1 MSGSYTVNSGV
12 VAVKTPTPAQTAKN
26 NYTPPQSDGDTT
38 IPYVPSLGGSRHRS
52 RHRRH
57 RITKRKSRKMRRTRR
72 KHRRRS
78 SGRR

>member
-1 MSGSYTVNSGV
+1 MNDPVNSDNGNV
-12 VAVKTPTPAQTAKN
+12 VKVPTPAQIAKN
-26 NYTPPQSDGDTT
+26 NYTPQPDGDTT
-38 IPYVPSLGGSRHRS
+38 IPDVPSLGGSRHRS